1 MKDTSHISEAI
12 ARHTEEFLAKGGK
25 IKVIPPQTF
34 STGYTDNV
42 RRDFTVKNNRGED
55 RFG

>member
-34 STGYTDNV
+34 STGYIDNV